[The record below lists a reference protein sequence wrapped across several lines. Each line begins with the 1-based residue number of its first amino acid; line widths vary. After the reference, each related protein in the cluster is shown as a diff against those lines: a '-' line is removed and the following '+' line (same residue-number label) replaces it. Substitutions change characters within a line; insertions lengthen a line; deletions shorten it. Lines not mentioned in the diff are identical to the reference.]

1 MSTPA
6 SGRPPRRP
14 ASSVIAGVRWVL
26 GLGLLALLPTTVV
39 FVDETEFVLVERLG
53 RIVAVYDRP
62 DDRGWQW
69 KAPWPIDAV
78 RRFDSRVQLLTP
90 PGREVFTADRKNLV
104 VEPFLCWRIA
114 GSPTENAPPL
124 ADRPVVRFFRSLQ
137 TRESAETRIAS
148 RLQSVLTTE
157 FGRRPMSELFAVR
170 DAAADR
176 ATDAGPLTQLA
187 AAIQSRLQQQGD
199 EAEPWTDRLGITV
212 ESLSI
217 RRINLPAGN
226 QQAVYERM
234 RSERQRIAERYRSAG
249 QADSVLIR
257 SQADRL
263 AGEALAMA
271 NAEADRIRAAGEAE
285 ALRTLNAAYA
295 KDPEF
300 AQRLQMLDAYRQM
313 LNQQTTLVMSAN
325 SPLWKLLSSGGVSVD
340 EPIPSAIHPENAP
353 AAAGGVP

>member
-1 MSTPA
+1 
-6 SGRPPRRP
+6 
-14 ASSVIAGVRWVL
+14 
-26 GLGLLALLPTTVV
+26 
-39 FVDETEFVLVERLG
+39 
-53 RIVAVYDRP
+53 
-62 DDRGWQW
+62 
-69 KAPWPIDAV
+69 
-78 RRFDSRVQLLTP
+78 
-90 PGREVFTADRKNLV
+90 
-104 VEPFLCWRIA
+104 
-114 GSPTENAPPL
+114 
-124 ADRPVVRFFRSLQ
+124 
-137 TRESAETRIAS
+137 
-148 RLQSVLTTE
+148 VLTTE

>member
-1 MSTPA
+1 MSTPV

-14 ASSVIAGVRWVL
+14 DRPWLAGGRWLL
-26 GLGLLALLPTTVV
+26 GLALVAILPTTVL
-39 FVDETEFVLVERLG
+39 FVDETEFVIVERLG
-53 RIVAVYDRP
+53 RMSAVYDRP

-69 KAPWPIDAV
+69 KAPWPIDRV

-114 GSPTENAPPL
+114 ESPSESPPPL

-137 TRESAETRIAS
+137 TRDSAETRIAS

-157 FGRRPMSELFAVR
+157 FGHRPMSALFAVR
-170 DAAADR
+170 
-176 ATDAGPLTQLA
+176 TDVGPDETGPLADLA
-187 AAIQSRLQQQGD
+187 AAIQGRFEQQAD
-199 EAEPWTDRLGITV
+199 ETEPWTARLGITI
-212 ESLSI
+212 ESLAI

-226 QQAVYERM
+226 QQAVFERM

-257 SQADRL
+257 SHADRL
-263 AGEALAMA
+263 AGEALAKA
-271 NAEADRIRAAGEAE
+271 QAEAGRIRATGEAE

-300 AQRLQMLDAYRQM
+300 AQRLQMLDAYLQM
-313 LNQQTTLVMSAN
+313 LNQQTTLVMSADR
-325 SPLWKLLSSGGVSVD
+325 PLWKLLISGGQSHPQDHV
-340 EPIPSAIHPENAP
+340 PSAIAPENRP
-353 AAAGGVP
+353 